1 MEEYLYQ
8 KEYVMLNNMQLH
20 LSNPEPML
28 KYIDEKVEKLIKV
41 KSKNEEI
48 NIKLEILDEFYKILK
63 YDAKNTICPEPLG
76 HFETKE
82 EKDELIKKKIK
93 INDLVYYLGNICINY
108 HKKLIAKEYRERV
121 PIITNEATIKF
132 NEIYIRALNEYFEK
146 LKGNEYKGI
155 FENPP
160 KKQQNLQIIRM
171 IEYRGVVFPMA
182 EPLTNNK
189 IECIRDEH
197 AYGTAFILPT
207 LIERF
212 LIIQLDSKI
221 LKNLM
226 KELKDKIEKE
236 NIKLTDE
243 EKQAFYEANKTNFSN
258 PETANAKHIL
268 VDSEEKANEILA
280 QIKAGDVTFEDAARA
295 NSTCPSKDQG
305 GDLGTFGRGQMVP
318 EFEEATFAMNVGDV
332 SEPVKTQF
340 GYHLIKLEA
349 KNEPSIPA
357 YEEIADKVEKTLM
370 FQKQGEVYKNKLDEV
385 KAKFGDIVSYM

>member
-28 KYIDEKVEKLIKV
+28 KYIDEKVEKLIKA

-132 NEIYIRALNEYFEK
+132 NEIYIRALNEYFET

-243 EKQAFYEANKTNFSN
+243 EKQYYNIITEKGDKTIF
-258 PETANAKHIL
+258 A
-268 VDSEEKANEILA
+268 SEKFI
-280 QIKAGDVTFEDAARA
+280 RA
-295 NSTCPSKDQG
+295 NIYKM
-305 GDLGTFGRGQMVP
+305 FIKYRIIN
-318 EFEEATFAMNVGDV
+318 EED
-332 SEPVKTQF
+332 ED
-340 GYHLIKLEA
+340 IKLLILHEYIN
-349 KNEPSIPA
+349 KKDGKKI
-357 YEEIADKVEKTLM
+357 
-370 FQKQGEVYKNKLDEV
+370 KNKLTLGSVIFSPYANSLIKKQYTKLFNLIFDPNELNMRNNI
-385 KAKFGDIVSYM
+385 AHINNESSDYLCLGDTAVLMQLLWDIITEDIFE

>member
-28 KYIDEKVEKLIKV
+28 KYIDEKVEKLIKA

-93 INDLVYYLGNICINY
+93 INDFVYYLGNICINY
-108 HKKLIAKEYRERV
+108 HKKLIAKEYRGRV

-132 NEIYIRALNEYFEK
+132 NEIYIRALNEYFET

-171 IEYRGVVFPMA
+171 IEYSGVVFPMA

-243 EKQAFYEANKTNFSN
+243 EKQYYNIITEKGDKTIF
-258 PETANAKHIL
+258 A
-268 VDSEEKANEILA
+268 SEKFI
-280 QIKAGDVTFEDAARA
+280 RA
-295 NSTCPSKDQG
+295 NIYK
-305 GDLGTFGRGQMVP
+305 M
-318 EFEEATFAMNVGDV
+318 
-332 SEPVKTQF
+332 
-340 GYHLIKLEA
+340 LIKYRII
-349 KNEPSIPA
+349 NEEDEDIKLLILHE
-357 YEEIADKVEKTLM
+357 YINKKDNKKI
-370 FQKQGEVYKNKLDEV
+370 KNKLTLGSV
-385 KAKFGDIVSYM
+385 IVSPYANSLIKKQYTKLFNLIFDPNELNMRNNIAHINNESSDYLCLGDTAVLMQLLWDIITEDIFE

>member
-28 KYIDEKVEKLIKV
+28 KYIDEKVEKLIKA

-108 HKKLIAKEYRERV
+108 HKKLISKEYRGRV

-132 NEIYIRALNEYFEK
+132 NEIYIRALNEYFET

-171 IEYRGVVFPMA
+171 IEYSGVVFPMA

-243 EKQAFYEANKTNFSN
+243 EKKYYNIITEKGDKTIFASEKFIRSN
-258 PETANAKHIL
+258 IYKMFIKYHIIN
-268 VDSEEKANEILA
+268 EE
-280 QIKAGDVTFEDAARA
+280 DED
-295 NSTCPSKDQG
+295 
-305 GDLGTFGRGQMVP
+305 
-318 EFEEATFAMNVGDV
+318 
-332 SEPVKTQF
+332 
-340 GYHLIKLEA
+340 IKLLILHEYIN
-349 KNEPSIPA
+349 KKDGKKI
-357 YEEIADKVEKTLM
+357 
-370 FQKQGEVYKNKLDEV
+370 KNKLTLGSV
-385 KAKFGDIVSYM
+385 IVSPYANSLIKKQYTKLLNLIFDPNELNMRNNIAHINNESSDYLCLGDTAVLMQLLWDIITEDIFE

>member
-28 KYIDEKVEKLIKV
+28 KYIDEKVEKLIKA

-132 NEIYIRALNEYFEK
+132 NEIYIRALNEYFET

-226 KELKDKIEKE
+226 IELKDKIEKE

-243 EKQAFYEANKTNFSN
+243 EKQYYNIITEKGDKTIF
-258 PETANAKHIL
+258 A
-268 VDSEEKANEILA
+268 SEKFI
-280 QIKAGDVTFEDAARA
+280 RA
-295 NSTCPSKDQG
+295 NIYKM
-305 GDLGTFGRGQMVP
+305 FIKYRIIN
-318 EFEEATFAMNVGDV
+318 EED
-332 SEPVKTQF
+332 ED
-340 GYHLIKLEA
+340 IKLLILHEYIN
-349 KNEPSIPA
+349 KKDGKKI
-357 YEEIADKVEKTLM
+357 
-370 FQKQGEVYKNKLDEV
+370 KNKLTLGSV
-385 KAKFGDIVSYM
+385 IVSPYANSLIKKQYTKLLNLIFDPNELNMRNNIAHINNESSDYLCLGDTAVLMQLLWDIITEDIFE

>member
-28 KYIDEKVEKLIKV
+28 KYIDEKVEKLIKT

-76 HFETKE
+76 YFETKE

-108 HKKLIAKEYRERV
+108 HKKLISKEYRGRV

-132 NEIYIRALNEYFEK
+132 NEIYIRALNEYFET

-171 IEYRGVVFPMA
+171 IEYSGVVFPMA

-212 LIIQLDSKI
+212 LIIQLDSKV

-243 EKQAFYEANKTNFSN
+243 EKQYYNIITEKGDKTIF
-258 PETANAKHIL
+258 A
-268 VDSEEKANEILA
+268 SEKFI
-280 QIKAGDVTFEDAARA
+280 RA
-295 NSTCPSKDQG
+295 NIYKM
-305 GDLGTFGRGQMVP
+305 FIKYRIIN
-318 EFEEATFAMNVGDV
+318 EED
-332 SEPVKTQF
+332 ED
-340 GYHLIKLEA
+340 IKLLILHEYIN
-349 KNEPSIPA
+349 KKDNKKI
-357 YEEIADKVEKTLM
+357 
-370 FQKQGEVYKNKLDEV
+370 KNKLTLGSV
-385 KAKFGDIVSYM
+385 IVSPYANSLIKKQYTKLFNLIFDPNELNMRNNIAHINNESSDYLCLGDTAVLMQLLWDIITEDIFE

>member
-108 HKKLIAKEYRERV
+108 HKKLISKEYRGRV

-132 NEIYIRALNEYFEK
+132 NEIYIRALNEYFET

-171 IEYRGVVFPMA
+171 IEYSGVVFPMA

-243 EKQAFYEANKTNFSN
+243 EKQYYNIITEKGDKTIF
-258 PETANAKHIL
+258 A
-268 VDSEEKANEILA
+268 SEKFI
-280 QIKAGDVTFEDAARA
+280 RA
-295 NSTCPSKDQG
+295 NIYKM
-305 GDLGTFGRGQMVP
+305 FIKYRIIN
-318 EFEEATFAMNVGDV
+318 EED
-332 SEPVKTQF
+332 ED
-340 GYHLIKLEA
+340 IKLLILHEYIN
-349 KNEPSIPA
+349 KKDNKKI
-357 YEEIADKVEKTLM
+357 
-370 FQKQGEVYKNKLDEV
+370 KNKLTLGSV
-385 KAKFGDIVSYM
+385 IVSPYANSLIKKQYTKLFNLIFDPNELNMRNNIAHINNESSDYLCLGDTAVLMQLLWDIITEDIFE

>member
-28 KYIDEKVEKLIKV
+28 KYIDEKVEKLIKA

-48 NIKLEILDEFYKILK
+48 NTKLEILDEFYKILK
-63 YDAKNTICPEPLG
+63 YDSKNTICPEPLG

-108 HKKLIAKEYRERV
+108 HKKLISKEYRGRV

-132 NEIYIRALNEYFEK
+132 NEIYIRALNEYFET

-243 EKQAFYEANKTNFSN
+243 EKKYYNIITEKGDKTIF
-258 PETANAKHIL
+258 A
-268 VDSEEKANEILA
+268 SEKFI
-280 QIKAGDVTFEDAARA
+280 RA
-295 NSTCPSKDQG
+295 NIYKM
-305 GDLGTFGRGQMVP
+305 FIKYRIIN
-318 EFEEATFAMNVGDV
+318 EED
-332 SEPVKTQF
+332 ED
-340 GYHLIKLEA
+340 IKLLILHEYIN
-349 KNEPSIPA
+349 KKDNKKI
-357 YEEIADKVEKTLM
+357 
-370 FQKQGEVYKNKLDEV
+370 KNKLTLGSV
-385 KAKFGDIVSYM
+385 IVSPYANSLIKKQYTKLFNLIFDPNELNMRNNIAHINNESSDYLCLGDTAVLMQLLWDIITEDIFE

>member
-28 KYIDEKVEKLIKV
+28 KYIDEKVEKLIKA

-132 NEIYIRALNEYFEK
+132 NEIYIRALNEYFET

-243 EKQAFYEANKTNFSN
+243 EKQYYNIITEKGDKTIF
-258 PETANAKHIL
+258 A
-268 VDSEEKANEILA
+268 SEKFI
-280 QIKAGDVTFEDAARA
+280 RA
-295 NSTCPSKDQG
+295 NIYKM
-305 GDLGTFGRGQMVP
+305 FIKYRIIN
-318 EFEEATFAMNVGDV
+318 EED
-332 SEPVKTQF
+332 ED
-340 GYHLIKLEA
+340 IKLLILHEYIN
-349 KNEPSIPA
+349 KKDNKKI
-357 YEEIADKVEKTLM
+357 
-370 FQKQGEVYKNKLDEV
+370 KNKLTLGSVIFSPYANSLIKKQYTKLFNLIFDPNELNMRNNI
-385 KAKFGDIVSYM
+385 AHINNESFDFLCLGDTAVLMQLLWDIITEDIFE

>member
-8 KEYVMLNNMQLH
+8 KKYVMLNNMQLH

-28 KYIDEKVEKLIKV
+28 KYIDEKVEKLIET

-93 INDLVYYLGNICINY
+93 INDFVYYLGNICINY
-108 HKKLIAKEYRERV
+108 HKKLISKEYRGRV

-132 NEIYIRALNEYFEK
+132 NEIYIRALNEYFET

-171 IEYRGVVFPMA
+171 IEYRGTVFPMA
-182 EPLTNNK
+182 EPVTNNE

-243 EKQAFYEANKTNFSN
+243 EKQYYNIITKKGDKTIF
-258 PETANAKHIL
+258 A
-268 VDSEEKANEILA
+268 SEKFI
-280 QIKAGDVTFEDAARA
+280 RA
-295 NSTCPSKDQG
+295 NIYK
-305 GDLGTFGRGQMVP
+305 M
-318 EFEEATFAMNVGDV
+318 
-332 SEPVKTQF
+332 
-340 GYHLIKLEA
+340 LIKYHIINKEDEDIKLLILHEYIN
-349 KNEPSIPA
+349 KKD
-357 YEEIADKVEKTLM
+357 DKKI
-370 FQKQGEVYKNKLDEV
+370 KNKLTLGSV
-385 KAKFGDIVSYM
+385 IVSPYANSLIKKQYTKLFNLIFDPNELNMRNNIAHINNESSDYLCLGDTAVLMQLLWDIITEDIFE

>member
-108 HKKLIAKEYRERV
+108 HKKLISKEYRGRV

-132 NEIYIRALNEYFEK
+132 NEIYIRALNEYFET

-171 IEYRGVVFPMA
+171 IEYRGTVFPMA

-212 LIIQLDSKI
+212 LIIQLDSKV

-243 EKQAFYEANKTNFSN
+243 EKQYYNIITEKGDKTIF
-258 PETANAKHIL
+258 A
-268 VDSEEKANEILA
+268 SEKFI
-280 QIKAGDVTFEDAARA
+280 RA
-295 NSTCPSKDQG
+295 NIYKM
-305 GDLGTFGRGQMVP
+305 FIKYRIIN
-318 EFEEATFAMNVGDV
+318 EED
-332 SEPVKTQF
+332 ED
-340 GYHLIKLEA
+340 IKLLILHEYIN
-349 KNEPSIPA
+349 KKDNKKI
-357 YEEIADKVEKTLM
+357 
-370 FQKQGEVYKNKLDEV
+370 KNKLTLGSV
-385 KAKFGDIVSYM
+385 IVSPYANSLIKKQYTKLFNLIFDPNELNMRNNIAHINNESSDYLCLGDTAVLMQLLWDIITEDIFE

>member
-1 MEEYLYQ
+1 MEEHLYQ

-28 KYIDEKVEKLIKV
+28 KYIDEKVEKLIKA

-63 YDAKNTICPEPLG
+63 YDSKNTICPEPLG

-108 HKKLIAKEYRERV
+108 HKKLIVKEYRERV

-132 NEIYIRALNEYFEK
+132 NEIYIRALNEYFET

-171 IEYRGVVFPMA
+171 IEYSGVVFPMA

-243 EKQAFYEANKTNFSN
+243 EKQYYNIITEKGDKTIF
-258 PETANAKHIL
+258 A
-268 VDSEEKANEILA
+268 SEKFI
-280 QIKAGDVTFEDAARA
+280 RA
-295 NSTCPSKDQG
+295 NIYKM
-305 GDLGTFGRGQMVP
+305 FIKYRIIN
-318 EFEEATFAMNVGDV
+318 EED
-332 SEPVKTQF
+332 ED
-340 GYHLIKLEA
+340 IKLLILHEYIN
-349 KNEPSIPA
+349 KKDNKKI
-357 YEEIADKVEKTLM
+357 
-370 FQKQGEVYKNKLDEV
+370 KNKLTLGSV
-385 KAKFGDIVSYM
+385 IVSPYANSLIKKQYTKLFNLIFDPNELNMRNNIAHINNESSDYLCLGDTAVLMQLLWDIITEDIFE

>member
-28 KYIDEKVEKLIKV
+28 KYIDEKVEKLIKA

-108 HKKLIAKEYRERV
+108 HKKLIAKEYRGRV

-132 NEIYIRALNEYFEK
+132 NEIYIRALNEYFET

-243 EKQAFYEANKTNFSN
+243 EKQYYNIITEKGDKTIF
-258 PETANAKHIL
+258 A
-268 VDSEEKANEILA
+268 SEKFI
-280 QIKAGDVTFEDAARA
+280 RA
-295 NSTCPSKDQG
+295 NIYKM
-305 GDLGTFGRGQMVP
+305 FIKYRIIN
-318 EFEEATFAMNVGDV
+318 EED
-332 SEPVKTQF
+332 ED
-340 GYHLIKLEA
+340 IKLLILHEYIN
-349 KNEPSIPA
+349 KKDNKKI
-357 YEEIADKVEKTLM
+357 
-370 FQKQGEVYKNKLDEV
+370 KNKLTLGSV
-385 KAKFGDIVSYM
+385 IVSPYANSLIKKQYTKLFNLIFDPNELNMRNNIAHINNESSDYLCLGDTAVLMQLLWDIITEDIFE

>member
-28 KYIDEKVEKLIKV
+28 KYIDEKVEKLIKA

-48 NIKLEILDEFYKILK
+48 NTKLEILDEFYKILK
-63 YDAKNTICPEPLG
+63 YDSKNTICPEPLG

-108 HKKLIAKEYRERV
+108 HKKLISKEYRGRV

-132 NEIYIRALNEYFEK
+132 NEIYIRALNEYFET

-243 EKQAFYEANKTNFSN
+243 EKQYYNIITEKGDKTIF
-258 PETANAKHIL
+258 A
-268 VDSEEKANEILA
+268 SEKFI
-280 QIKAGDVTFEDAARA
+280 RA
-295 NSTCPSKDQG
+295 NIYKM
-305 GDLGTFGRGQMVP
+305 FIKYRIIN
-318 EFEEATFAMNVGDV
+318 EED
-332 SEPVKTQF
+332 ED
-340 GYHLIKLEA
+340 IKLLILHEYIN
-349 KNEPSIPA
+349 KKDNKKI
-357 YEEIADKVEKTLM
+357 
-370 FQKQGEVYKNKLDEV
+370 KNKLTLGSV
-385 KAKFGDIVSYM
+385 IVSPYANSLIKKQYTKLFNLIFDPNELNMRNNIAHSNNESSDYLCLGDTAVLMQLLWDIITEDIFE

>member
-28 KYIDEKVEKLIKV
+28 KYIDEKVEKLIKA

-63 YDAKNTICPEPLG
+63 YDSKNTICPEPLG

-108 HKKLIAKEYRERV
+108 HKKLIVKEYRERV

-132 NEIYIRALNEYFEK
+132 NEIYIRALNEYFET

-243 EKQAFYEANKTNFSN
+243 EKQYYNIITEKGDKTIF
-258 PETANAKHIL
+258 A
-268 VDSEEKANEILA
+268 SEKFI
-280 QIKAGDVTFEDAARA
+280 RA
-295 NSTCPSKDQG
+295 NIYKM
-305 GDLGTFGRGQMVP
+305 FIKYRIIN
-318 EFEEATFAMNVGDV
+318 EED
-332 SEPVKTQF
+332 ED
-340 GYHLIKLEA
+340 IKLLILHEYIN
-349 KNEPSIPA
+349 KKDGKKI
-357 YEEIADKVEKTLM
+357 
-370 FQKQGEVYKNKLDEV
+370 KNKLTLGSV
-385 KAKFGDIVSYM
+385 IVSPYANSLIKKQYTKLFNLIFDPNELNMRNNIAHINNESSDYLCLGDTAVLMQLLWDIITEDIFE

>member
-28 KYIDEKVEKLIKV
+28 KYIDEKVEKLIKA

-76 HFETKE
+76 YFETKE

-93 INDLVYYLGNICINY
+93 INDFVYYLGNICINY
-108 HKKLIAKEYRERV
+108 HKKLIAKEYRGRV

-132 NEIYIRALNEYFEK
+132 NEIYIRALNEYFET

-243 EKQAFYEANKTNFSN
+243 EKQYYNIITEKGDKTIF
-258 PETANAKHIL
+258 A
-268 VDSEEKANEILA
+268 SEKFI
-280 QIKAGDVTFEDAARA
+280 RA
-295 NSTCPSKDQG
+295 NIYKM
-305 GDLGTFGRGQMVP
+305 FIKYRIIN
-318 EFEEATFAMNVGDV
+318 EED
-332 SEPVKTQF
+332 ED
-340 GYHLIKLEA
+340 IKLLILHEYIN
-349 KNEPSIPA
+349 KKDNKKI
-357 YEEIADKVEKTLM
+357 
-370 FQKQGEVYKNKLDEV
+370 KNKLTLGSV
-385 KAKFGDIVSYM
+385 IVSPYANSLIKKQYTKLFNLIFDPNELNMRNNIAHINNESSDYLCLGDTAILMQLLWDIITEDIFE

>member
-28 KYIDEKVEKLIKV
+28 KYIDEKVEKLIKA

-108 HKKLIAKEYRERV
+108 HKKLISKEYRGRV

-132 NEIYIRALNEYFEK
+132 NEIYIRALNEYFET

-155 FENPP
+155 FENLP

-171 IEYRGVVFPMA
+171 IEYSGVVFPMA

-243 EKQAFYEANKTNFSN
+243 EKQYYNIITEKGDKTIFASEKFIRSN
-258 PETANAKHIL
+258 IYKMFIKYHIIN
-268 VDSEEKANEILA
+268 EE
-280 QIKAGDVTFEDAARA
+280 DED
-295 NSTCPSKDQG
+295 
-305 GDLGTFGRGQMVP
+305 
-318 EFEEATFAMNVGDV
+318 
-332 SEPVKTQF
+332 
-340 GYHLIKLEA
+340 IKLLILHEYIN
-349 KNEPSIPA
+349 KKDGKKI
-357 YEEIADKVEKTLM
+357 
-370 FQKQGEVYKNKLDEV
+370 KNKLTLGSV
-385 KAKFGDIVSYM
+385 IVSPYANSLIKKQYTKLLNLIFDPNELNMRNNIAHINNESSDFLCLGDTAVLMQLLWDIITEDIFE

>member
-28 KYIDEKVEKLIKV
+28 KYIDEKVEKLIKA

-76 HFETKE
+76 YFETKE

-132 NEIYIRALNEYFEK
+132 NEIYIRALNEYFET

-160 KKQQNLQIIRM
+160 KKQENLQIIRM
-171 IEYRGVVFPMA
+171 IEYSGVVFPMA

-243 EKQAFYEANKTNFSN
+243 EKQYYNIITEKGDKTIF
-258 PETANAKHIL
+258 A
-268 VDSEEKANEILA
+268 SEKFI
-280 QIKAGDVTFEDAARA
+280 RA
-295 NSTCPSKDQG
+295 NIYKM
-305 GDLGTFGRGQMVP
+305 FIKYRIIN
-318 EFEEATFAMNVGDV
+318 EED
-332 SEPVKTQF
+332 ED
-340 GYHLIKLEA
+340 IKLLILHEYIN
-349 KNEPSIPA
+349 KKDNKKI
-357 YEEIADKVEKTLM
+357 
-370 FQKQGEVYKNKLDEV
+370 KNKLTLGSV
-385 KAKFGDIVSYM
+385 IVSPYANSLIKKQYTKLFNLIFDPNELNMRNNIAHINNESSDYLCLGDTAVLMQLLWDIITEDIFE

>member
-28 KYIDEKVEKLIKV
+28 KYIDEKVEKLIKA

-108 HKKLIAKEYRERV
+108 HKKLIAKEYREIV

-132 NEIYIRALNEYFEK
+132 NEIYIRALNEYFET

-243 EKQAFYEANKTNFSN
+243 EKQYYNIITEKGDKTIF
-258 PETANAKHIL
+258 A
-268 VDSEEKANEILA
+268 SEKFI
-280 QIKAGDVTFEDAARA
+280 RA
-295 NSTCPSKDQG
+295 NIYKM
-305 GDLGTFGRGQMVP
+305 FIKYRIIN
-318 EFEEATFAMNVGDV
+318 EED
-332 SEPVKTQF
+332 ED
-340 GYHLIKLEA
+340 IKLLILHEYIN
-349 KNEPSIPA
+349 KKDNKKI
-357 YEEIADKVEKTLM
+357 
-370 FQKQGEVYKNKLDEV
+370 KNKLTLGSV
-385 KAKFGDIVSYM
+385 IVSPYANSLIKKQYTKLFNLIFDPNELNMRNNIAHINNESSDYLCLGDTAVLMQLLWDIITEDIFE

>member
-28 KYIDEKVEKLIKV
+28 KYIDEKVEKLIKA

-132 NEIYIRALNEYFEK
+132 NEIYIRALNEYFET

-243 EKQAFYEANKTNFSN
+243 EKQYYNIITEKGDKTIF
-258 PETANAKHIL
+258 A
-268 VDSEEKANEILA
+268 SEKFI
-280 QIKAGDVTFEDAARA
+280 RA
-295 NSTCPSKDQG
+295 NIYKM
-305 GDLGTFGRGQMVP
+305 FIKYRIIN
-318 EFEEATFAMNVGDV
+318 EED
-332 SEPVKTQF
+332 ED
-340 GYHLIKLEA
+340 IKLLILHEYIN
-349 KNEPSIPA
+349 KKDNKKI
-357 YEEIADKVEKTLM
+357 
-370 FQKQGEVYKNKLDEV
+370 KNKLTLGSV
-385 KAKFGDIVSYM
+385 IVSPYANSLIKKQYTKLFNLIFDPNELNMRNNIAHINNESSDYLCLGDTAVLMQLLWVLITEDIIE

>member
-28 KYIDEKVEKLIKV
+28 KYIDEKVKKLIKA

-93 INDLVYYLGNICINY
+93 INDFVYYLGNICINY
-108 HKKLIAKEYRERV
+108 HKKLISKEYRGRV
-121 PIITNEATIKF
+121 PIITNVATIKF
-132 NEIYIRALNEYFEK
+132 NEIYIRALNEYFET

-171 IEYRGVVFPMA
+171 IEYRGTVFPMA
-182 EPLTNNK
+182 EPLINNG
-189 IECIRDEH
+189 IECIKNEH

-243 EKQAFYEANKTNFSN
+243 EKQYYNIITEKGDKTIF
-258 PETANAKHIL
+258 A
-268 VDSEEKANEILA
+268 SEKFI
-280 QIKAGDVTFEDAARA
+280 RA
-295 NSTCPSKDQG
+295 NIYKMFIKYQII
-305 GDLGTFGRGQMVP
+305 
-318 EFEEATFAMNVGDV
+318 
-332 SEPVKTQF
+332 SENDDD
-340 GYHLIKLEA
+340 IKLLILHEYIN
-349 KNEPSIPA
+349 KKDNKKI
-357 YEEIADKVEKTLM
+357 
-370 FQKQGEVYKNKLDEV
+370 KNKLTLGSV
-385 KAKFGDIVSYM
+385 IVSPYANSLIKKQYTKLFNLIFDPNELNMRNNIAHINNESSDYLCLGDTAVLMQLLWDIITEDIFE

>member
-28 KYIDEKVEKLIKV
+28 KYIDEKVEKLIKA

-132 NEIYIRALNEYFEK
+132 NEIYIRALNEYFET

-243 EKQAFYEANKTNFSN
+243 EKQYYNIITEKGDKTIF
-258 PETANAKHIL
+258 A
-268 VDSEEKANEILA
+268 SEKFI
-280 QIKAGDVTFEDAARA
+280 RA
-295 NSTCPSKDQG
+295 NIYKM
-305 GDLGTFGRGQMVP
+305 FIKYRIIN
-318 EFEEATFAMNVGDV
+318 EED
-332 SEPVKTQF
+332 ED
-340 GYHLIKLEA
+340 IKLLILHEYIN
-349 KNEPSIPA
+349 KKDNKKI
-357 YEEIADKVEKTLM
+357 
-370 FQKQGEVYKNKLDEV
+370 KNKLTLGSV
-385 KAKFGDIVSYM
+385 IVSPYVNSLIKKQYTKLFNLIFDPNELNMRNNIAHINNESSDYLCLGDTAVLMQLLWDIITEDIFE

>member
-28 KYIDEKVEKLIKV
+28 KYIDEKVEKLIKA

-108 HKKLIAKEYRERV
+108 HKKLIAKEYRGRV
-121 PIITNEATIKF
+121 PIITNVATIKF
-132 NEIYIRALNEYFEK
+132 NEIYIRALNEYFET

-171 IEYRGVVFPMA
+171 IEYSGVVFPMA

-212 LIIQLDSKI
+212 LIIQLDSKV

-243 EKQAFYEANKTNFSN
+243 EKQYYNIITEKGDKTIF
-258 PETANAKHIL
+258 A
-268 VDSEEKANEILA
+268 SEKFI
-280 QIKAGDVTFEDAARA
+280 RA
-295 NSTCPSKDQG
+295 NIYKM
-305 GDLGTFGRGQMVP
+305 FIKYHIIN
-318 EFEEATFAMNVGDV
+318 EED
-332 SEPVKTQF
+332 ED
-340 GYHLIKLEA
+340 IKLLILHEYI
-349 KNEPSIPA
+349 K
-357 YEEIADKVEKTLM
+357 KKM
-370 FQKQGEVYKNKLDEV
+370 V
-385 KAKFGDIVSYM
+385 KR

>member
-20 LSNPEPML
+20 LSNPEPIL
-28 KYIDEKVEKLIKV
+28 KYIDEKVEKLIKA

-132 NEIYIRALNEYFEK
+132 NEIYIRALNEYFET

-243 EKQAFYEANKTNFSN
+243 EKQYYNIITEKGDKTIF
-258 PETANAKHIL
+258 A
-268 VDSEEKANEILA
+268 SEKFI
-280 QIKAGDVTFEDAARA
+280 RA
-295 NSTCPSKDQG
+295 NIYKM
-305 GDLGTFGRGQMVP
+305 FIKYRIIN
-318 EFEEATFAMNVGDV
+318 EED
-332 SEPVKTQF
+332 ED
-340 GYHLIKLEA
+340 IKLLILHEYIN
-349 KNEPSIPA
+349 KKDNKKI
-357 YEEIADKVEKTLM
+357 
-370 FQKQGEVYKNKLDEV
+370 KNKLTLGSV
-385 KAKFGDIVSYM
+385 IVSPYANSLIKKQYTKLFNLIFDPNELNMRNNIAHINNESSDYLCLGDTAVLMQLLWDIITEDIFE

>member
-28 KYIDEKVEKLIKV
+28 KYIDEKVEKLIKA

-76 HFETKE
+76 YFETKE

-93 INDLVYYLGNICINY
+93 INDFVYYLGNICINY
-108 HKKLIAKEYRERV
+108 HKKLIAKEYRGRV

-243 EKQAFYEANKTNFSN
+243 EKQYYNIITEKGDKTIF
-258 PETANAKHIL
+258 A
-268 VDSEEKANEILA
+268 SEKFI
-280 QIKAGDVTFEDAARA
+280 RA
-295 NSTCPSKDQG
+295 NIYKM
-305 GDLGTFGRGQMVP
+305 FIKYRIIN
-318 EFEEATFAMNVGDV
+318 EED
-332 SEPVKTQF
+332 ED
-340 GYHLIKLEA
+340 IKLLILHEYIN
-349 KNEPSIPA
+349 KKDNKKI
-357 YEEIADKVEKTLM
+357 
-370 FQKQGEVYKNKLDEV
+370 KNKLTLGSV
-385 KAKFGDIVSYM
+385 IVSPYANSLIKKQYTKLLNLIFDPNELNMRNNIAHINNESSDYLCLGDTAVLMQLLWDIITEDIFE

>member
-28 KYIDEKVEKLIKV
+28 KYIDEKVEKLIKT

-63 YDAKNTICPEPLG
+63 YDAKNTICPELLG

-108 HKKLIAKEYRERV
+108 HKKLISKEYRGRV

-132 NEIYIRALNEYFEK
+132 NEIYIRALNEYFET

-243 EKQAFYEANKTNFSN
+243 EKQYYNIITEKGDKTIF
-258 PETANAKHIL
+258 A
-268 VDSEEKANEILA
+268 SEKFI
-280 QIKAGDVTFEDAARA
+280 RA
-295 NSTCPSKDQG
+295 NIYKM
-305 GDLGTFGRGQMVP
+305 FIKYRIIN
-318 EFEEATFAMNVGDV
+318 EED
-332 SEPVKTQF
+332 ED
-340 GYHLIKLEA
+340 IKLLILHEYIN
-349 KNEPSIPA
+349 KKDNKKI
-357 YEEIADKVEKTLM
+357 
-370 FQKQGEVYKNKLDEV
+370 KNKLTLGSV
-385 KAKFGDIVSYM
+385 IVSPYANSLIKKQYTKLFNLIFDPNELNMRNNIAHINNESSDYLCLGDTAVLMQLLWDIITEDIFE

>member
-28 KYIDEKVEKLIKV
+28 KYIDEKVEKLIKT

-108 HKKLIAKEYRERV
+108 HKKLISKEYRGRV

-132 NEIYIRALNEYFEK
+132 NEIYIRALNEYFET

-212 LIIQLDSKI
+212 LIIQLDSKV

-243 EKQAFYEANKTNFSN
+243 EKQYYNIITEKGDKTIF
-258 PETANAKHIL
+258 A
-268 VDSEEKANEILA
+268 SEKFI
-280 QIKAGDVTFEDAARA
+280 RA
-295 NSTCPSKDQG
+295 NIYKMFIKYQII
-305 GDLGTFGRGQMVP
+305 
-318 EFEEATFAMNVGDV
+318 
-332 SEPVKTQF
+332 SENDDD
-340 GYHLIKLEA
+340 IKLLILHEY
-349 KNEPSIPA
+349 I
-357 YEEIADKVEKTLM
+357 DKKDD
-370 FQKQGEVYKNKLDEV
+370 KKRKNKLTLGSVIFSPYANSLIKKQYTKLFNLIFDPNELNMRNNI
-385 KAKFGDIVSYM
+385 AHINNESSDYLCLGDTAVLMQLLWDIITEDIFE

>member
-28 KYIDEKVEKLIKV
+28 KYIDEKVEKLIKA

-132 NEIYIRALNEYFEK
+132 NEIYIRALNEYFET

-243 EKQAFYEANKTNFSN
+243 EKKYYNIITEKGDKTIF
-258 PETANAKHIL
+258 A
-268 VDSEEKANEILA
+268 SEKFI
-280 QIKAGDVTFEDAARA
+280 RA
-295 NSTCPSKDQG
+295 NIYKMFIKYQII
-305 GDLGTFGRGQMVP
+305 
-318 EFEEATFAMNVGDV
+318 
-332 SEPVKTQF
+332 SENDDD
-340 GYHLIKLEA
+340 IKLLILHEY
-349 KNEPSIPA
+349 I
-357 YEEIADKVEKTLM
+357 DKKDD
-370 FQKQGEVYKNKLDEV
+370 KKRKNKLTLGSV
-385 KAKFGDIVSYM
+385 IVSPYANSLIKKQYTKLLNLIFDPNELNMRNNIAHINNESSDYLCLGDTAVLMQLLWDIITEDIFE

>member
-28 KYIDEKVEKLIKV
+28 KYIDEKVEKLIKA

-76 HFETKE
+76 YFETKE

-108 HKKLIAKEYRERV
+108 HKKLIAKEYRGRV

-243 EKQAFYEANKTNFSN
+243 EKQYYNIITEKGDKTIF
-258 PETANAKHIL
+258 A
-268 VDSEEKANEILA
+268 SEKFI
-280 QIKAGDVTFEDAARA
+280 RA
-295 NSTCPSKDQG
+295 NIYKM
-305 GDLGTFGRGQMVP
+305 FIKYRIIN
-318 EFEEATFAMNVGDV
+318 EED
-332 SEPVKTQF
+332 ED
-340 GYHLIKLEA
+340 IKLLILHEYIN
-349 KNEPSIPA
+349 KKDNKKI
-357 YEEIADKVEKTLM
+357 
-370 FQKQGEVYKNKLDEV
+370 KNKLTLGSV
-385 KAKFGDIVSYM
+385 IVSPYANSLIKKQYTKLFNLIFDPNELNMRNNIAHINNESSDYLCLGDTAVLMQLLWDIITEDIFE

>member
-28 KYIDEKVEKLIKV
+28 KYIDEKVKKLIKA

-93 INDLVYYLGNICINY
+93 INDFVYYLGNICINY
-108 HKKLIAKEYRERV
+108 HKKLIAKEYRGRV

-132 NEIYIRALNEYFEK
+132 NEIYIRALNEYFET

-171 IEYRGVVFPMA
+171 IEYSGVVFPMA

-243 EKQAFYEANKTNFSN
+243 EKQYYNIITEKGDKTIF
-258 PETANAKHIL
+258 A
-268 VDSEEKANEILA
+268 SEKFI
-280 QIKAGDVTFEDAARA
+280 RA
-295 NSTCPSKDQG
+295 NIYKM
-305 GDLGTFGRGQMVP
+305 FIKYRIIN
-318 EFEEATFAMNVGDV
+318 EED
-332 SEPVKTQF
+332 ED
-340 GYHLIKLEA
+340 IKLLILHEYIN
-349 KNEPSIPA
+349 KKDNKKI
-357 YEEIADKVEKTLM
+357 
-370 FQKQGEVYKNKLDEV
+370 KNKLTLGSV
-385 KAKFGDIVSYM
+385 IVSPYANSLIKKQYTKLFNLIFDPNELNMRNNIAHINNESSDYLCLGDTAVLMQLLWDIITEDIFE

>member
-20 LSNPEPML
+20 LSNPKPML
-28 KYIDEKVEKLIKV
+28 KYIDEKVEKLIKA

-76 HFETKE
+76 YFETKE

-93 INDLVYYLGNICINY
+93 INDFVYYLGNICINY
-108 HKKLIAKEYRERV
+108 HKKLIAKEYRGRV

-132 NEIYIRALNEYFEK
+132 NEIYIRALNEYFET

-171 IEYRGVVFPMA
+171 IEYRGTVFPMA
-182 EPLTNNK
+182 EPLINNG
-189 IECIRDEH
+189 IECIKNEH

-243 EKQAFYEANKTNFSN
+243 EKKYYNIITEKGDKTIF
-258 PETANAKHIL
+258 A
-268 VDSEEKANEILA
+268 SEKFI
-280 QIKAGDVTFEDAARA
+280 RA
-295 NSTCPSKDQG
+295 NIYKMFIKYQII
-305 GDLGTFGRGQMVP
+305 
-318 EFEEATFAMNVGDV
+318 
-332 SEPVKTQF
+332 SENDDD
-340 GYHLIKLEA
+340 IKLLILHEY
-349 KNEPSIPA
+349 I
-357 YEEIADKVEKTLM
+357 DKKDD
-370 FQKQGEVYKNKLDEV
+370 KKRKNKLTLGSV
-385 KAKFGDIVSYM
+385 IVSPYANSLIKKQYTKLLNLIFDPNELNMRNNIAHINNESSDYLCLGDTAVLMQLLWDIITEDIFE

>member
-28 KYIDEKVEKLIKV
+28 KYIDEKVEKLIKA

-132 NEIYIRALNEYFEK
+132 NEIYIRALNEYFET

-243 EKQAFYEANKTNFSN
+243 EKQYYNIITEKGDKTIF
-258 PETANAKHIL
+258 A
-268 VDSEEKANEILA
+268 SEKFI
-280 QIKAGDVTFEDAARA
+280 RA
-295 NSTCPSKDQG
+295 NIYKM
-305 GDLGTFGRGQMVP
+305 FIKYRIIN
-318 EFEEATFAMNVGDV
+318 EED
-332 SEPVKTQF
+332 ED
-340 GYHLIKLEA
+340 IKLLILHEYIN
-349 KNEPSIPA
+349 KKDNKKI
-357 YEEIADKVEKTLM
+357 
-370 FQKQGEVYKNKLDEV
+370 KNKLTLGSV
-385 KAKFGDIVSYM
+385 IVSPYANSLIKKQYTKLFNLIFDPNELNMRNNIAHINNESSDYLCLGDTAVLMQLLWDIITEDIFE

>member
-28 KYIDEKVEKLIKV
+28 KYIDEKVEKLIKA

-93 INDLVYYLGNICINY
+93 INDFVYYLGNICINY
-108 HKKLIAKEYRERV
+108 HKKLISKEYRGRV

-132 NEIYIRALNEYFEK
+132 NEIYIRALNEYFET

-189 IECIRDEH
+189 IEFIRDEH

-212 LIIQLDSKI
+212 LIIQLDSKV

-243 EKQAFYEANKTNFSN
+243 EKQYYNIITEKGDKTIF
-258 PETANAKHIL
+258 A
-268 VDSEEKANEILA
+268 SEKFI
-280 QIKAGDVTFEDAARA
+280 RA
-295 NSTCPSKDQG
+295 NIYKM
-305 GDLGTFGRGQMVP
+305 FIKYRIIN
-318 EFEEATFAMNVGDV
+318 EED
-332 SEPVKTQF
+332 ED
-340 GYHLIKLEA
+340 IKLLILHEYIN
-349 KNEPSIPA
+349 KKDNKKI
-357 YEEIADKVEKTLM
+357 
-370 FQKQGEVYKNKLDEV
+370 KNKLTLGSV
-385 KAKFGDIVSYM
+385 IVSPYANSLIKKQYTKLFNLIFDPNELNMRNNIAHINNESSDYLCLGDTAVLMQLLWDIITEDIFE

>member
-132 NEIYIRALNEYFEK
+132 NEIYIRALNEYFET

-243 EKQAFYEANKTNFSN
+243 EKQYYNIITEKGDKTIF
-258 PETANAKHIL
+258 A
-268 VDSEEKANEILA
+268 SEKFI
-280 QIKAGDVTFEDAARA
+280 RA
-295 NSTCPSKDQG
+295 NIYKMFIKYQII
-305 GDLGTFGRGQMVP
+305 
-318 EFEEATFAMNVGDV
+318 
-332 SEPVKTQF
+332 SENDDD
-340 GYHLIKLEA
+340 IKLLILHEY
-349 KNEPSIPA
+349 I
-357 YEEIADKVEKTLM
+357 DKKDD
-370 FQKQGEVYKNKLDEV
+370 KKRKNKLTLGSV
-385 KAKFGDIVSYM
+385 IVSPYANSLIKKQYTKLLNLIFDPNELNMRNNIAHINNESSDYLCLGDTAVLMQLLWDIITEDIFE

>member
-28 KYIDEKVEKLIKV
+28 KYIDEKVEKLIKA

-121 PIITNEATIKF
+121 PIITNESTIKF
-132 NEIYIRALNEYFEK
+132 NEIYIRALNEYFET

-243 EKQAFYEANKTNFSN
+243 EKQYYNIITEKGDKTIF
-258 PETANAKHIL
+258 A
-268 VDSEEKANEILA
+268 SEKFI
-280 QIKAGDVTFEDAARA
+280 RA
-295 NSTCPSKDQG
+295 NIYKM
-305 GDLGTFGRGQMVP
+305 FIKYRIIN
-318 EFEEATFAMNVGDV
+318 EED
-332 SEPVKTQF
+332 ED
-340 GYHLIKLEA
+340 IKLLILHEYIN
-349 KNEPSIPA
+349 KKDNKKI
-357 YEEIADKVEKTLM
+357 
-370 FQKQGEVYKNKLDEV
+370 KNKLTLGSV
-385 KAKFGDIVSYM
+385 IVSPYANSLIKKQYTKLFNLIFDPNELNMRNNIAHINNESSDYLCLGDTAVLMQLLWDIITEDIFE

>member
-28 KYIDEKVEKLIKV
+28 KYIDEKVEKLIKA

-48 NIKLEILDEFYKILK
+48 NTKLEILDEFYKILK
-63 YDAKNTICPEPLG
+63 YDSKNTICPEPLG

-108 HKKLIAKEYRERV
+108 HKKLISKEYRGRV

-132 NEIYIRALNEYFEK
+132 NEIYIRALNEYFET

-243 EKQAFYEANKTNFSN
+243 EKKYYNIITEKGDKTIF
-258 PETANAKHIL
+258 A
-268 VDSEEKANEILA
+268 SEKFI
-280 QIKAGDVTFEDAARA
+280 RA
-295 NSTCPSKDQG
+295 NIYKMFIKYQII
-305 GDLGTFGRGQMVP
+305 
-318 EFEEATFAMNVGDV
+318 
-332 SEPVKTQF
+332 SENDDD
-340 GYHLIKLEA
+340 IKLLILHEY
-349 KNEPSIPA
+349 I
-357 YEEIADKVEKTLM
+357 DKKDD
-370 FQKQGEVYKNKLDEV
+370 KKRKNKLTLGSV
-385 KAKFGDIVSYM
+385 IVSPYANSLIKKQYTKLLNLIFDPNELNMRNNIAHINNESSDYLCLGDTAVLMQLLWDIITEDIFE